1 VSAVFSTSIID
12 IERIYW
18 DRLLLWFA
26 EAKETHAETWGLL
39 RPSE

>member
-1 VSAVFSTSIID
+1 VSAVFSTSITD

-26 EAKETHAETWGLL
+26 EAGSVHAETWGLL
-39 RPSE
+39 RPTD